1 MARWAQQACSVSSWA
16 VLALFSLDL
25 IQHWVHAPT
34 NLECNAR
41 THWEGWAGDQESPQN
56 RYLPL
61 FVPHSVSNSSCKRL
75 KESTVET
82 PSGRGDFPPQNP
94 TLLCKIC
101 GFNFQ
106 YLSTERISGHFNI
119 HPWLTSSFSQFLNFI
134 SGHFNIHLWHTSGEN
149 AGLFPIFLTV
159 SPDKPLLH
167 NLAQSLILWETRSTE
182 FPFYSEPPPFRAITC
197 YFLDALAPP
206 STYPCQWVRQW
217 VSESFIVSDWRFL
230 SHLFQLNWL
239 F

>member
-1 MARWAQQACSVSSWA
+1 MGPTGLLSEQLSS
-16 VLALFSLDL
+16 
-25 IQHWVHAPT
+25 
-34 NLECNAR
+34 AR
-41 THWEGWAGDQESPQN
+41 TVQSGSNTALGSCPNQPGVWRPD
-56 RYLPL
+56 PL
-61 FVPHSVSNSSCKRL
+61 RGLSRGPREPPEQIPAIVCVNLVSVVLSCKRL
-75 KESTVET
+75 KESN
-82 PSGRGDFPPQNP
+82 SDRGGLPLNSILVCRFQGGLFENNS
-94 TLLCKIC
+94 II
-101 GFNFQ
+101 Q
-106 YLSTERISGHFNI
+106 YLAAEH
-119 HPWLTSSFSQFLNFI
+119 I